1 MGARIAAKH
10 SHPVDR
16 TQNVVLYDK
25 YVTGHRRKRHSRT
38 AAVCCVL
45 CPIVFDQPAYSYI
58 RNSGLFDRT
67 NRTCSTDMTTIGFTP
82 GRSSFCHKEPNKSRY
97 VHIHWQTFGS
107 PGCFCYSLFL
117 VGVNFLSSYIR
128 TSCSLLLC
136 WPASHDPPP
145 LMAPLQ
151 LFPDEVWGGLRTSRQ
166 FLGGELLVAQQDWR
180 CQGEPRAAPGEALES
195 AFSPED
201 SSRELV
207 EASDPLCFSDLDD
220 ALDDNDDEDVV
231 GFDSNWPRRD
241 SIVAKRGVEIFV
253 GGLTRS
259 TRRDMLRDWFQ
270 HAGEVT
276 EVRIAR
282 DKRRRRCRGYG
293 YVRFST
299 SEQANRAIETMHRF
313 EFKHGRFLGVLP
325 SDENRTL
332 FVGGLREE
340 WSGDYI
346 CRLLKE
352 KMVSLSYMAHG

>member
-1 MGARIAAKH
+1 
-10 SHPVDR
+10 
-16 TQNVVLYDK
+16 
-25 YVTGHRRKRHSRT
+25 
-38 AAVCCVL
+38 
-45 CPIVFDQPAYSYI
+45 
-58 RNSGLFDRT
+58 
-67 NRTCSTDMTTIGFTP
+67 
-82 GRSSFCHKEPNKSRY
+82 
-97 VHIHWQTFGS
+97 
-107 PGCFCYSLFL
+107 
-117 VGVNFLSSYIR
+117 
-128 TSCSLLLC
+128 
-136 WPASHDPPP
+136 
-145 LMAPLQ
+145 MAPLQ
-151 LFPDEVWGGLRTSRQ
+151 LPDEVWGGLCTSRQ
-166 FLGGELLVAQQDWR
+166 FLGGELVVAQQDWR
-180 CQGEPRAAPGEALES
+180 CQGEPRAAPAGRLES

-201 SSRELV
+201 KSRELA

-220 ALDDNDDEDVV
+220 ALDDNDDEDGV

-241 SIVAKRGVEIFV
+241 SIVPKRGVEIFV

-340 WSGDYI
+340 WSGEYI
-346 CRLLKE
+346 CKLLKE
-352 KMVSLSYMAHG
+352 KMVSL

>member
-1 MGARIAAKH
+1 
-10 SHPVDR
+10 
-16 TQNVVLYDK
+16 
-25 YVTGHRRKRHSRT
+25 
-38 AAVCCVL
+38 
-45 CPIVFDQPAYSYI
+45 
-58 RNSGLFDRT
+58 
-67 NRTCSTDMTTIGFTP
+67 
-82 GRSSFCHKEPNKSRY
+82 
-97 VHIHWQTFGS
+97 
-107 PGCFCYSLFL
+107 
-117 VGVNFLSSYIR
+117 
-128 TSCSLLLC
+128 
-136 WPASHDPPP
+136 
-145 LMAPLQ
+145 MAPLQ
-151 LFPDEVWGGLRTSRQ
+151 LFPDDVWGGLRTSRQ
-166 FLGGELLVAQQDWR
+166 FLGGELIAAHQDWR
-180 CQGEPRAAPGEALES
+180 CQGEPRAAPEACLES

-201 SSRELV
+201 KSRELG
-207 EASDPLCFSDLDD
+207 ETSDALCFSDLDD
-220 ALDDNDDEDVV
+220 ALDDNDDEDGV

-325 SDENRTL
+325 SDESRTL

-340 WSGDYI
+340 WSGEYI
-346 CRLLKE
+346 CKLLKG
-352 KMVSLSYMAHG
+352 KMVRLYLAGLCMS

>member
-1 MGARIAAKH
+1 
-10 SHPVDR
+10 
-16 TQNVVLYDK
+16 
-25 YVTGHRRKRHSRT
+25 
-38 AAVCCVL
+38 
-45 CPIVFDQPAYSYI
+45 
-58 RNSGLFDRT
+58 
-67 NRTCSTDMTTIGFTP
+67 
-82 GRSSFCHKEPNKSRY
+82 
-97 VHIHWQTFGS
+97 
-107 PGCFCYSLFL
+107 
-117 VGVNFLSSYIR
+117 
-128 TSCSLLLC
+128 
-136 WPASHDPPP
+136 
-145 LMAPLQ
+145 MAPLQ
-151 LFPDEVWGGLRTSRQ
+151 LFPDDVWGGLRTPRQ
-166 FLGGELLVAQQDWR
+166 FLGGELVVAHKDWR
-180 CQGEPRAAPGEALES
+180 CQGEPRAAPEACLES

-201 SSRELV
+201 KSRELA
-207 EASDPLCFSDLDD
+207 ETSDALCFSDLDD
-220 ALDDNDDEDVV
+220 ALDDNDEDGV
-231 GFDSNWPRRD
+231 GFDSNWPRRE

-340 WSGDYI
+340 WSGEYI
-346 CRLLKE
+346 CKRLKE
-352 KMVSLSYMAHG
+352 KMVRMRLYLVCGYHMTLGLLL

>member
-1 MGARIAAKH
+1 
-10 SHPVDR
+10 
-16 TQNVVLYDK
+16 
-25 YVTGHRRKRHSRT
+25 
-38 AAVCCVL
+38 
-45 CPIVFDQPAYSYI
+45 
-58 RNSGLFDRT
+58 
-67 NRTCSTDMTTIGFTP
+67 
-82 GRSSFCHKEPNKSRY
+82 
-97 VHIHWQTFGS
+97 
-107 PGCFCYSLFL
+107 
-117 VGVNFLSSYIR
+117 
-128 TSCSLLLC
+128 
-136 WPASHDPPP
+136 
-145 LMAPLQ
+145 MAPLQ

-282 DKRRRRCRGYG
+282 DKR
-293 YVRFST
+293 
-299 SEQANRAIETMHRF
+299 
-313 EFKHGRFLGVLP
+313 L
-325 SDENRTL
+325 
-332 FVGGLREE
+332 
-340 WSGDYI
+340 
-346 CRLLKE
+346 
-352 KMVSLSYMAHG
+352 SLIHI